1 MTKDPAFLF
10 YPNDYLGGT
19 LGMTFEE
26 KGAYIELLMLQ
37 FNRGH
42 MTSHMVGQTVG
53 QIWVN
58 IQDKFK
64 VDPKGLF
71 YNERLE
77 MEQEKR
83 KTFTGSRKNN
93 LLGKNQH
100 TKNDKKRGHMTSHM
114 ENENENVNENRIKD
128 ENLLNNNSLISVVCR
143 NWYNKFPTYTKD
155 QDQDYKAV
163 NNIVQFMVRQHS
175 IVDINSNTDRALII
189 TTMEQI
195 AAEVEKAPFWANK
208 PLKSIAN
215 NIQEF
220 YNNIKNPKNVKNNG
234 FTREGLQAAFDAR
247 FADQK

>member
-1 MTKDPAFLF
+1 MKDPAFLF

-26 KGAYIELLMLQ
+26 KGAYMELLMMQ

-42 MTSHMVGQTVG
+42 MTSHMIGQTVG

-64 VDPKGLF
+64 VDPQGLF

-83 KTFTGSRKNN
+83 KTFTSSRKNN

-100 TKNDKKRGHMTSHM
+100 TKNDKKVGHMTSHM
-114 ENENENVNENRIKD
+114 ENENENENRNINKD
-128 ENLLNNNSLISVVCR
+128 ENLLNNNSIISVVCR
-143 NWYNKFPTYTKD
+143 NWYNKFTTYTKD
-155 QDQDYKAV
+155 QDQDYKAI
-163 NNIVQFMVRQHS
+163 NNIIQFMVRQHS
-175 IVDINSNTDRALII
+175 MTDIDSNTDRALII

-195 AAEVEKAPFWANK
+195 AAVVEKDQFWANK

-220 YNNIKNPKNVKNNG
+220 YNNIKNPKHGKIDISQPG
-234 FTREGLQAAFDAR
+234 RIREPL
-247 FADQK
+247 

>member
-64 VDPKGLF
+64 VDTKGLF

-77 MEQEKR
+77 MEQKKR
-83 KTFTGSRKNN
+83 KAFTGSRKNN

-114 ENENENVNENRIKD
+114 ENENENVNDNVSISDITDFEIGKTIEFVRLSGGMLLTFEQVKNFWLAFIIHAEGEIHKNAADKIQHFRNWLKKQKINQNAKLDSSRPNRIR
-128 ENLLNNNSLISVVCR
+128 E
-143 NWYNKFPTYTKD
+143 
-155 QDQDYKAV
+155 
-163 NNIVQFMVRQHS
+163 
-175 IVDINSNTDRALII
+175 AL
-189 TTMEQI
+189 
-195 AAEVEKAPFWANK
+195 
-208 PLKSIAN
+208 
-215 NIQEF
+215 
-220 YNNIKNPKNVKNNG
+220 
-234 FTREGLQAAFDAR
+234 
-247 FADQK
+247 